1 MHPLLRS
8 TITSKN
14 IPITLDFFFLTFC
27 GAHRELSRNL
37 FPCRRIQS
45 GSRLFNQRGVI
56 STRTDLM
63 ELDPSANSLLSFR
76 KRESRMTSRLPPAIT
91 PPHMSILLLSC
102 VNLVTPTCWGNF
114 TAFTWWAAISFA
126 GRVNSWGA
134 LGNIH
139 GCQATKAFYTVCVSI
154 HVKNVHTWVCVW
166 LCTMCK
172 EGKNYKKHTE
182 M

>member
-1 MHPLLRS
+1 M
-8 TITSKN
+8 I
-14 IPITLDFFFLTFC
+14 FFFLTFC

-126 GRVNSWGA
+126 GWVNSWKYPRMSGYKGI
-134 LGNIH
+134 LYSMCVYT
-139 GCQATKAFYTVCVSI
+139 CQKCTYMGLCVI
-154 HVKNVHTWVCVW
+154 VYYVQRGEKLQKTHWNVRDS
-166 LCTMCK
+166 
-172 EGKNYKKHTE
+172 
-182 M
+182 

>member
-126 GRVNSWGA
+126 GWVNSWKYPRMSGYKGI
-134 LGNIH
+134 LYSM
-139 GCQATKAFYTVCVSI
+139 CVYTCRKCTYMGLCVI
-154 HVKNVHTWVCVW
+154 VYNVQRGEKLQKTHWNVRDS
-166 LCTMCK
+166 
-172 EGKNYKKHTE
+172 
-182 M
+182 